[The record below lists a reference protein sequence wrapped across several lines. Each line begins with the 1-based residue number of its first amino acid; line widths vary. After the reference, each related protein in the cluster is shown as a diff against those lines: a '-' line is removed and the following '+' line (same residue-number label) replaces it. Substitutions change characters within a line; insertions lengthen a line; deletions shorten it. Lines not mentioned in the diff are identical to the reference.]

1 MRYRMKEN
9 GATSGHP
16 LAQDPL
22 QQECGGADPLQAA
35 QAALF
40 QAEANYRD
48 LVERLPLI
56 IYIDEPNASSSNIY
70 TSPQTAAILGYTPEE
85 WASDPHFFPAILHPD
100 DRERVLAEHART
112 HATGEPLRTEYR
124 LIRRDG
130 QEVCVRDE
138 AVLIHDEDGNAV
150 RLQGYMLDISEAK
163 QRETALLE
171 SAAIVG
177 SSFDAVVGRTP
188 EGLVTSWN
196 AAAER
201 IFGYGADEMIGRSIT
216 ILAPPERADELGV
229 INDALRR
236 GDATEPFETVRVRKD
251 GTRLEVESTVS
262 PIVDASGRIIGVSA
276 ISRDISARKRSEAL
290 AEGQAQL
297 LRLIAAGAPLTEVL
311 DRLARFV
318 EEQSG
323 EALTSI
329 LLLDRDGLHLRHGA
343 SPSLPAAY
351 NDAIDGIAIGPDVG
365 SCGTAAYKRESVM
378 VSDIATDPLWSDYRE
393 LALSNGLRACWSTP
407 IFATDGTLLATFA
420 MYYHEPCDALEHDLQ
435 IVEMATQIAGIA
447 IERGRSEEA
456 LRTSE
461 SRYRDLF
468 ENASDMI
475 ATVDLDWNITGAN
488 SALAAA
494 LGYTPE
500 ELLHMNLA
508 QLLPPESHQLAHSEL
523 TRKLSQ
529 EVEVTTYEH
538 DFVARDGQRVA
549 VEVKTNVIWQDGK
562 PTGVE
567 AIARDMSKRKHLE
580 EQLRQAQKMEAVG
593 QLAGGVA
600 HDFNNMMCG
609 VIGYSCLLYTSPS
622 PRD

>member
-229 INDALRR
+229 IND
-236 GDATEPFETVRVRKD
+236 
-251 GTRLEVESTVS
+251 
-262 PIVDASGRIIGVSA
+262 
-276 ISRDISARKRSEAL
+276 
-290 AEGQAQL
+290 
-297 LRLIAAGAPLTEVL
+297 
-311 DRLARFV
+311 
-318 EEQSG
+318 
-323 EALTSI
+323 
-329 LLLDRDGLHLRHGA
+329 
-343 SPSLPAAY
+343 
-351 NDAIDGIAIGPDVG
+351 
-365 SCGTAAYKRESVM
+365 
-378 VSDIATDPLWSDYRE
+378 
-393 LALSNGLRACWSTP
+393 
-407 IFATDGTLLATFA
+407 TLLNR
-420 MYYHEPCDALEHDLQ
+420 PD
-435 IVEMATQIAGIA
+435 
-447 IERGRSEEA
+447 
-456 LRTSE
+456 
-461 SRYRDLF
+461 
-468 ENASDMI
+468 
-475 ATVDLDWNITGAN
+475 
-488 SALAAA
+488 LAAA
-494 LGYTPE
+494 SAQAAAAAAQEAALAKRTPLQAVATPE
-500 ELLHMNLA
+500 QVA
-508 QLLPPESHQLAHSEL
+508 QAVMGFIRSDL
-523 TRKLSQ
+523 
-529 EVEVTTYEH
+529 VTGQHLVVDGGLNVTY
-538 DFVARDGQRVA
+538 
-549 VEVKTNVIWQDGK
+549 
-562 PTGVE
+562 
-567 AIARDMSKRKHLE
+567 
-580 EQLRQAQKMEAVG
+580 
-593 QLAGGVA
+593 
-600 HDFNNMMCG
+600 
-609 VIGYSCLLYTSPS
+609 
-622 PRD
+622 